1 MMGCVACWILLQSAA
16 SGEVTRAP
24 SANFAWGLSA
34 DSDPALVL
42 RSVPADECPPWD
54 SWIEEGYG
62 DEDANKE
69 HPLCLQDLPG
79 ASPLVLMISRA
90 APTGA
95 AADSVDKHISP
106 QQLLYILRQL
116 QI

>member
-1 MMGCVACWILLQSAA
+1 MGCFACWILLQCAA
-16 SGEVTRAP
+16 SVEVARVP

-34 DSDPALVL
+34 DSGPALVL
-42 RSVPADECPPWD
+42 RSVPADERPPWD

-79 ASPLVLMISRA
+79 ATCPLLIVISRA

-95 AADSVDKHISP
+95 AADSLDKHISP

-116 QI
+116 RI